1 MEGRKIPGSSPKLLA
16 RYAEHAFWLGRY
28 VERAENLARLLAV
41 AEGFA
46 AGDDDAAAWRGVLDT
61 FADSPAFAKTGK
73 PISGLNVARWYF
85 IDRDNPNSIA
95 SALAAAR
102 ENARAL
108 RHITPTETWKQI
120 NMLNGLVSKLTKR
133 QVTLPK
139 LADLCEE
146 VRLGCQTHQGGVD
159 GAWYRDEAWL
169 FHRMGCD
176 VERAD
181 QTTRLID
188 VKYYQIS
195 QRGDDGELSV
205 APPDIAWWNSLLR
218 SASSYHAFRRR
229 HALSAGPAEAAAFL
243 LFDEDCPRS
252 VRLSVNAAAAR
263 LAELETDYHAAPDIE
278 LRAATRAL
286 VDLLASRES
295 VAPGRDLHTYLDQVQ
310 LQLISFANSLGARYF
325 GPD

>member
-1 MEGRKIPGSSPKLLA
+1 M
-16 RYAEHAFWLGRY
+16 
-28 VERAENLARLLAV
+28 ERAENLARLLAV

-46 AGDDDAAAWRGVLDT
+46 TGDDEKAAWRGVLDT
-61 FADSPAFAKTGK
+61 FSDGPAFEKTGK

-85 IDRDNPNSIA
+85 IDKKNPNSIA
-95 SALAAAR
+95 SALASAR

-120 NMLNGLVSKLTKR
+120 NMLHALVAGLTAR

-139 LADLCEE
+139 LTDLCEQ
-146 VRLGCQTHQGGVD
+146 VRLGCQAHQGGVD

-188 VKYYQIS
+188 VKYHQLVRPEAGGADS
-195 QRGDDGELSV
+195 LS
-205 APPDIAWWNSLLR
+205 PPDIAWWNSLLR

-229 HALSAGPAEAAAFL
+229 FPLSAGPAEAAAFL

-252 VRLSVNAAAAR
+252 VRMSVNAAAER
-263 LAELETDYHAAPDIE
+263 LRELEVDYGAAPDAR
-278 LRAATRAL
+278 LNSTRAAL
-286 VDLLASRES
+286 VVLLGEVNS
-295 VAPGRDLHTYLDQVQ
+295 VEPGRALHTYLDDVQ
-310 LQLISFANSLGARYF
+310 LELIAFADALAERYF
-325 GPD
+325 ASD

>member
-1 MEGRKIPGSSPKLLA
+1 
-16 RYAEHAFWLGRY
+16 
-28 VERAENLARLLAV
+28 VERADNLARLLAV

-46 AGDDDAAAWRGVLDT
+46 TSEDDKAAWRGVLDT
-61 FADSPAFAKTGK
+61 FSDAPAFEKTGK
-73 PISGLNVARWYF
+73 PLNGLNVARWYF
-85 IDRDNPNSIA
+85 IDKKNPHSIA
-95 SALAAAR
+95 SALGGAR

-120 NMLNGLVSKLTKR
+120 NMLHALVAGLTAR

-139 LADLCEE
+139 LANLCEQ
-146 VRLGCQTHQGGVD
+146 VRLGCQAHQGGVD

-169 FHRMGCD
+169 FHRMGSD

-195 QRGDDGELSV
+195 KPGEHGDLDLTL
-205 APPDIAWWNSLLR
+205 PDTAWWNSLLR

-229 HALSAGPAEAAAFL
+229 YPLSAGPADAAAFL

-252 VRLSVNAAAAR
+252 VCMSVKEAAAR
-263 LAELETDYHAAPDIE
+263 LRELEQDYGAAPDE
-278 LRAATRAL
+278 RLQSVCTALVALLGETGRARPGRAL
-286 VDLLASRES
+286 HA
-295 VAPGRDLHTYLDQVQ
+295 YLDDVQ
-310 LQLISFANSLGARYF
+310 LQLIAFASALAERYF
-325 GPD
+325 ASD